1 MTLNEEIKAV
11 LLQTKNEIQANM
23 AAKNINASGRT
34 SAAFMVREQPTDIS
48 LILAAGQHAPLET
61 LEIGRPG
68 GNVPGGFRT
77 TKAGVVDVS
86 NAFKWMLI
94 KWAEQKGFDLNWGG
108 ATMLGRR
115 IAKEGTNR
123 HKENVDVYSTPVNLA
138 VKRLRDITHNNVLMS
153 IHNTIT
159 HF

>member
-123 HKENVDVYSTPVNLA
+123 HKEHVDVYSTPVNLA
-138 VKRLRDITHNNVLMS
+138 VKRLREITHNNVLMS